1 MKILM
6 MHQNLT
12 MEGKAMGQPSK
23 EVILDKLQNI
33 KAIIAKSVIDGA
45 LKLSYLNIL
54 DKTMDIVKQYD
65 EKEQD
70 N

>member
-1 MKILM
+1 
-6 MHQNLT
+6 

-54 DKTMDIVKQYD
+54 DKTIEIVKQHD

>member
-1 MKILM
+1 
-6 MHQNLT
+6 
-12 MEGKAMGQPSK
+12 MEGKTMGQPSK

-45 LKLSYLNIL
+45 SKLSYLNIL
-54 DKTMDIVKQYD
+54 DKTIKIVEQHD
-65 EKEQD
+65 EKAKD

>member
-1 MKILM
+1 
-6 MHQNLT
+6 

-54 DKTMDIVKQYD
+54 DKTMEIVKQYD

>member
-1 MKILM
+1 
-6 MHQNLT
+6 

-45 LKLSYLNIL
+45 SKLSYLNIL
-54 DKTMDIVKQYD
+54 DKTIKIVEQHD
-65 EKEQD
+65 EKAKD